1 MQGYLKA
8 RAAQARALER
18 HWDVA
23 RARTRQSMLG
33 QGKVTA
39 WVTATVTAGV
49 TQCSCSDARCEQGR
63 RQQLVAALGEGVNG
77 SGSSGHESSI
87 ARGGGGGGG

>member
-18 HWDVA
+18 HWDVTQ
-23 RARTRQSMLG
+23 ARTRQSNLG
-33 QGKVTA
+33 QGTAAA

-49 TQCSCSDARCEQGR
+49 TRRSCSDAG
-63 RQQLVAALGEGVNG
+63 A
-77 SGSSGHESSI
+77 
-87 ARGGGGGGG
+87 GGGGANRGGDSNWGQH

>member
-1 MQGYLKA
+1 MQDYLKA

-33 QGKVTA
+33 QGTATA
-39 WVTATVTAGV
+39 WMTATMTAGM
-49 TQCSCSDARCEQGR
+49 TQCSCSDAS
-63 RQQLVAALGEGVNG
+63 A
-77 SGSSGHESSI
+77 
-87 ARGGGGGGG
+87 GGGGANRGGDSNWWQHWEKVVMVWVAQGTRAQ